1 MNKFVQ
7 AATILKTGEYQ
18 VLEQAYL
25 NWHGACADEDE
36 INLLFAQYMQ
46 FGVLPHWAES
56 FAKTVISDF
65 NAQLQVNPGFYSLS
79 CFSPRVASKKKIPSF
94 SIT

>member
-1 MNKFVQ
+1 MKSLVK

-46 FGVLPHWAES
+46 YGILPHWAEN
-56 FAKTVISDF
+56 FAKSVVSDF
-65 NAQLQVNPGFYSLS
+65 NARLQVNPGFYSLS
-79 CFSPRVASKKKIPSF
+79 CFSPRVATRKKIPSF
-94 SIT
+94 SIN